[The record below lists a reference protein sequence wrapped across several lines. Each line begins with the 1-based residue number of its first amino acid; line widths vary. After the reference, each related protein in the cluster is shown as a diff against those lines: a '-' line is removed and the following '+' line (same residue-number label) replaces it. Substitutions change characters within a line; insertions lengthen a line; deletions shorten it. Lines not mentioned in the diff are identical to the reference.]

1 MLIPEGFPELLTF
14 FSVSGNQ
21 EERIL
26 LITETEDPLT
36 GKTVHIAGDF

>member
-14 FSVSGNQ
+14 PSVSGNQ

-26 LITETEDPLT
+26 LLRKQMIHYV
-36 GKTVHIAGDF
+36 KN